1 MAANLLP
8 DEAQV
13 ATANSKPVAFLAVA
27 SLIIAGLFA
36 TLYFTSNTKSEN
48 KCAETNQQLNA
59 LNNKFLEYVIK
70 TEKEKVDLISTL
82 KKNTDSAIREAVN
95 KNPNIK

>member
-8 DEAQV
+8 NEEDV
-13 ATANSKPVAFLAVA
+13 TTANKKPVAFLAVVA
-27 SLIIAGLFA
+27 LIIAGLFA
-36 TLYFTSNTKSEN
+36 TLYFTSNTKNEN
-48 KCAETNQQLNA
+48 KCSETNQQLNA
-59 LNNKFLEYVIK
+59 LNQKFLEYVIK
-70 TEKEKVDLISTL
+70 SEKEKIELVTAL